1 MKHKKRRHRTGKQQK
16 ESVQA
21 PLEQRKETA
30 VRQSEVPA
38 EKKTD
43 IPKVPEQNSSR
54 PQAAP
59 KQSAPRPQAA
69 PEQSAP
75 RPQAVPERSASRPQA
90 VPEQSVSRPQ
100 VAPEQRVNRPQAV
113 SERRETRPQT
123 RPQRPGCEPVQDPSA
138 ARREEWRRRLQSA
151 AEWSRIHIRR
161 WTHLFH
167 SAAAGN
173 VAVGPVS
180 FLLVAAALG
189 TALTLTTLYSTSYA
203 VIVDGQEVGVVADQ
217 SVVDQAIQA
226 VESRGTQLLGYDYQ
240 VEGDIDYTFGLT
252 LKSDLSQERDISQF
266 FYRQLNEV
274 SDQLRAYEVTLDG
287 QVIGTVKDETALNTM
302 LDSIKEQYITEYT
315 VSSGFVEDL
324 SVETVYAV
332 DNLVDVSQIEEA
344 LKANTTGETT
354 YTVVKG
360 DTYNGIA
367 YRNDMSLS
375 DLMALNPD
383 ANINRL
389 MVGDVLNVKEVVPAL
404 SVQTTERVTYTEPIE
419 CPVET
424 VEDSSMYKGDSKIV
438 TQGEEGEAQV
448 EADVVYVNGY
458 ERERTVLSSV
468 TLREPT
474 TTVKAIGTKEKPKT
488 ASKGTFIWPTSSRRI
503 NSYFGGRKIFGS
515 SNYHSGLD
523 IHATYGERIKAADGG
538 TVTFAGYKGSYGNL
552 VIITHDNGMQTY
564 YAHNSSLLV
573 SAGQKVY
580 QGQAIA
586 KAGSTGRS
594 TGVHCHFEVRVRGT
608 AVNPLNYLK

>member
-1 MKHKKRRHRTGKQQK
+1 MKHKKRRHGTGKQQK

-302 LDSIKEQYITEYT
+302 LDGIKEQYITKYT

-375 DLMALNPD
+375 DLMALNPN

>member
-1 MKHKKRRHRTGKQQK
+1 MKHKKRRHGTGKQQK

-30 VRQSEVPA
+30 VRQSKVPA
-38 EKKTD
+38 KKKTD
-43 IPKVPEQNSSR
+43 LPKVPEQSASRPQAAPKQSSSR

-69 PEQSAP
+69 PEQ
-75 RPQAVPERSASRPQA
+75 
-90 VPEQSVSRPQ
+90 
-100 VAPEQRVNRPQAV
+100 RVNRPQAV
-113 SERRETRPQT
+113 SERRETRPQ
-123 RPQRPGCEPVQDPSA
+123 RPGREPVQAPSA

-302 LDSIKEQYITEYT
+302 LDGIKEQYITEYT